1 METENTN
8 PNQEPVDPKPDPR
21 PLENPQ
27 PLIKGNT

>member
-1 METENTN
+1 MESNTN
-8 PNQEPVDPKPDPR
+8 PNTEPLDPKPEPI